1 MPTYV
6 YETVPEA
13 GAAAERFEVRQGM
26 AEGPLTRHPET
37 GVPVRRVVSGGL
49 ATFTGG
55 GGERG
60 AVPGGGGGGGG
71 GCGAGC
77 GCVM

>member
-6 YETVPEA
+6 YETVPEGGTPA
-13 GAAAERFEVRQGM
+13 DRFEVRQGM
-26 AEGPLTRHPET
+26 AEAPLTRHPET

-49 ATFTGG
+49 ATFTGAGTG
-55 GGERG
+55 GGEGRSEG
-60 AVPGGGGGGGG
+60 IG